1 VNLLEPLG
9 DATLAFLDYGGT
21 GSLVAKIDAE
31 DRLAVGDR
39 RGFTFR
45 RDRIVFFDTA
55 TGERILR
62 S

>member
-1 VNLLEPLG
+1 
-9 DATLAFLDYGGT
+9 
-21 GSLVAKIDAE
+21 VAKVDAE
-31 DRLAVGDR
+31 EALAVGDR

-45 RDRIVFFDTA
+45 RDRIVFFDTE